1 MPLVASKRP
10 EQKRVTITSKRQFT
24 IPQKFYTELGFD
36 RDAVCTMGDG
46 MLVIQPVSHVSGGG
60 EFAEQI
66 LSDLIAEGFSGQEL
80 LDEFKTRQAKVR
92 PAVEAMLE
100 AAKAAASGTGGYS
113 TYDDIF
119 GSEE

>member
-1 MPLVASKRP
+1 MP

-36 RDAVCTMGDG
+36 REAVCTMGDG
-46 MLVIQPVSHVSGGG
+46 MLIIQPAVPVSGGG

-92 PAVEAMLE
+92 PAIEAMLD
-100 AAKAAASGTGGYS
+100 AAKAVAQGAGEYS
-113 TYDDIF
+113 TYD
-119 GSEE
+119 ELKRYWK